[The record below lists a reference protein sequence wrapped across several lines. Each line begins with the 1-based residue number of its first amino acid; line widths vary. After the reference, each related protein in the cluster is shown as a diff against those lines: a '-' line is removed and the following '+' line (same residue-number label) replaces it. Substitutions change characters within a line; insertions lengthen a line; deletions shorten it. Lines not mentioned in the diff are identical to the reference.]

1 MHKKIK
7 VLIVIGTRPNY
18 MKISKFKLLT
28 ESKYNSIQIKILHT
42 GQHYDKNLSSNFF
55 KQLGFEPDYLLDI
68 KGSSAVGQLSEI
80 ILEIERITKNEF
92 SPDLILVPGD
102 VNSTLAGALAAN
114 KLGIPLGHIESGL
127 RSFDREMPEEIN
139 RIITDELSSFFF
151 VSEPSGVENL
161 INEGKNKD
169 SIFFVGNTM
178 IDSMILFEKEI
189 ESVDISHIVDATRE
203 YGLVTL
209 HRPSNVDKKEDLIKI
224 LDLLNQLTQYSNIVF
239 PMHPRTTNSFENY
252 NLMNKLENI
261 NGLKLTKSL
270 DYFSFQ
276 KLVKMSLFVLTDSG
290 GIQEETTF
298 LGKKCFTLRN
308 NTERPI
314 TIESGSNELLEF
326 NIDLVIKKI
335 REQTLNDVLVPENWD
350 GKSTDRILDIILE
363 LFKSKIN

>member
-1 MHKKIK
+1 M
-7 VLIVIGTRPNY
+7 
-18 MKISKFKLLT
+18 
-28 ESKYNSIQIKILHT
+28 
-42 GQHYDKNLSSNFF
+42 D
-55 KQLGFEPDYLLDI
+55 
-68 KGSSAVGQLSEI
+68 
-80 ILEIERITKNEF
+80 
-92 SPDLILVPGD
+92 
-102 VNSTLAGALAAN
+102 
-114 KLGIPLGHIESGL
+114 
-127 RSFDREMPEEIN
+127 
-139 RIITDELSSFFF
+139 
-151 VSEPSGVENL
+151 
-161 INEGKNKD
+161 
-169 SIFFVGNTM
+169 
-178 IDSMILFEKEI
+178 
-189 ESVDISHIVDATRE
+189 
-203 YGLVTL
+203 
-209 HRPSNVDKKEDLIKI
+209 
-224 LDLLNQLTQYSNIVF
+224 
-239 PMHPRTTNSFENY
+239 
-252 NLMNKLENI
+252 KLENI